1 MLRTQENYKSKSK
14 RLIYDMIKFH
24 VNVQLNKELLG
35 LFPSYNILIKNVQRG
50 KRFGN
55 DEAQS

>member
-1 MLRTQENYKSKSK
+1 MLLIQENYKSKSK
-14 RLIYDMIKFH
+14 RLIYDMIKIH
-24 VNVQLNKELLG
+24 VNVQLNKVHLG